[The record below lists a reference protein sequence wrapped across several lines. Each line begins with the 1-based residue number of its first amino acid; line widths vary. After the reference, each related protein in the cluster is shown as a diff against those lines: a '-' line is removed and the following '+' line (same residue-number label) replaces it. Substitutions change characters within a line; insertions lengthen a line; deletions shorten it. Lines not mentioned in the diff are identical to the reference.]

1 MEISMLINLSE
12 LFTLDGKEKT
22 YTPDIE
28 MTVYHAP
35 DGDYDIVSKEPVT
48 LRIMNL
54 GNRRLELE
62 GKAKLALEIPCSR
75 CLDPVTV
82 DLEFD
87 MIRALDFN
95 EKDAD
100 EDAEASR
107 RTASENYVEA
117 LDEQP
122 YVIGYNLDV
131 DQLVCDEL
139 ILNLPMKVLCNES
152 CKGICNR
159 CGTNLNH
166 ETCDCDTRSL
176 DPRMAVIQDIF
187 KQFKEV

>member
-1 MEISMLINLSE
+1 MLINLTE

-28 MTVYHAP
+28 MRVYHGP
-35 DGDYDIVSKEPVT
+35 GGDYEVVDAEPVS

-54 GNRRLELE
+54 GDKKLEVE
-62 GKAKLALEIPCSR
+62 GKAKLALIIPCDR
-75 CLDPVTV
+75 CLDPVRI

-87 MIRALDFN
+87 IIRAVDLN
-95 EKDAD
+95 ETEEERIAD
-100 EDAEASR
+100 
-107 RTASENYVEA
+107 

-122 YVIGYNLDV
+122 YVNGYNLDV

-139 ILNLPMKVLCNES
+139 ILNLPMKVLCS
-152 CKGICNR
+152 DDCKGICNR

-166 ETCDCDTRSL
+166 ETCDCDIRSA

>member
-1 MEISMLINLSE
+1 MLINLSE
-12 LFTLDGKEKT
+12 LFTLEGKEKT
-22 YTPDIE
+22 YAPEIE
-28 MTVYHAP
+28 MTVYHGP
-35 DGDYDIVSKEPVT
+35 EGDYDVVSKEPVT

-54 GNRRLELE
+54 GGRKLELE
-62 GKAKLALEIPCSR
+62 GKAKLSLEIPCSR
-75 CLDPVTV
+75 CLDPVNV
-82 DLEFD
+82 GFELDL
-87 MIRALDFN
+87 IRTLDLN
-95 EKDAD
+95 ESD
-100 EDAEASR
+100 EDRAD
-107 RTASENYVEA
+107 A

-122 YVIGYNLDV
+122 YLSGYNLDV

-139 ILNLPMKVLCNES
+139 ILNLPMKVLCSED